1 MCPALGEDSAGV
13 VEREKRDVGIGEICF
28 EKSGRGLGVEVILR
42 NGGRRGLRQAKEN
55 DRKSGNCRFGYGVQR
70 YVTVCWILSRPRRST
85 ISSEPTPAKVRLRLV
100 RLPEKTSTCSDHP
113 SLSPPTTSVRS

>member
-70 YVTVCWILSRPRRST
+70 YVPVCWILSRPRRRT
-85 ISSEPTPAKVRLRLV
+85 TPPGPTPPKVRPGWERWRAKKAGCPCEPRYFV
-100 RLPEKTSTCSDHP
+100 
-113 SLSPPTTSVRS
+113 PT